1 MSNNR
6 EIQRKANRGRTQEDS
21 LITELRRQ
29 IRATEQTESLLL
41 DAQIDVLTAASQE
54 EFRALV
60 EQFEIF
66 LKEIFV
72 KGFDWL
78 EYGTT
83 NDRFIAFTKKLAQTN
98 PTSEVFHLFMRFA
111 TQIFKDLELEVFYIL

>member
-6 EIQRKANRGRTQEDS
+6 EIQRNSANRRRTQEDS

-66 LKEIFV
+66 LKEIFL

-83 NDRFIAFTKKLAQTN
+83 NDRFIAFTKKTG
-98 PTSEVFHLFMRFA
+98 TV
-111 TQIFKDLELEVFYIL
+111 